1 MTLQQAHKITSAMS
15 GEDNRCPTDLQ
26 REAKETIFREALEKT
41 VKIHLRTDEMCA
53 KRVSRLEAACNP
65 SKNINLCRACAR
77 MGTCTRDAK
86 GCDKWRAIP

>member
-26 REAKETIFREALEKT
+26 REALEKT
-41 VKIHLRTDEMCA
+41 VKIHQCTDEMFV
-53 KRVSRLEAACNP
+53 KRASRLEAACNP
-65 SKNINLCRACAR
+65 SKNQKLCRACAR
-77 MGTCTRDAK
+77 MGTCTRDAR